1 MIAAIFILGALV
13 APVVLR
19 GHGSSCSLTLA
30 YARRTYEARDV
41 GNALIVQSIAVGT
54 GVLSGCGS
62 KPQNADVRSIFG
74 IPPAFAVALPTEAST
89 LFVERGRCPEVTG
102 VGLVSCLRR

>member
-19 GHGSSCSLTLA
+19 GHGSSCSLTLV
-30 YARRTYEARDV
+30 YAGRTYGARDV

-89 LFVERGRCPEVTG
+89 LFVERGRCPVRTG
-102 VGLVSCLRR
+102 NALVRCLRT

>member
-1 MIAAIFILGALV
+1 V

-30 YARRTYEARDV
+30 YAGRTYTARAV
-41 GNALIVQSIAVGT
+41 GDAGLVQSIAVGT

-62 KPQNADVRSIFG
+62 KPQNADVRSIVG
-74 IPPAFAVALPTEAST
+74 IPPAYAVGLPTESST
-89 LFVERGRCPEVTG
+89 LFVERDRCPDVTG
-102 VGLVSCLRR
+102 PALVRCLRG